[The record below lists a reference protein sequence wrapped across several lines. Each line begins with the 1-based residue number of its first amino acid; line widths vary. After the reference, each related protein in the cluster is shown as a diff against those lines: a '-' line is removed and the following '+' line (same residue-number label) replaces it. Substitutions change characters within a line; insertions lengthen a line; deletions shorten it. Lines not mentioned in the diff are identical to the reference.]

1 MNVAMNESNHYQSPD
16 AQEPEFLKQ
25 RKYRRTLLYLKRM
38 HDDPTD
44 YRRRLNMR
52 SVLYFLAAV
61 ACLLFLQF
69 YSSLDLDLAGIVCLV
84 VFCMFMHLS
93 QLCRLARSSLEL
105 NMAIID
111 WNKVESLLEDP
122 GSEEQA

>member
-1 MNVAMNESNHYQSPD
+1 
-16 AQEPEFLKQ
+16 
-25 RKYRRTLLYLKRM
+25 
-38 HDDPTD
+38 
-44 YRRRLNMR
+44 
-52 SVLYFLAAV
+52 
-61 ACLLFLQF
+61 
-69 YSSLDLDLAGIVCLV
+69 
-84 VFCMFMHLS
+84 MFMHLS